1 MGELSHIYK
10 PIIISLLIS
19 LCSEEINFLLCR
31 CVCACVCACVFVLL
45 SFLLNLFHSLFTLM
59 SDQSARKCLVRE
71 CACARALGLSQ
82 VVDQSVKGMR

>member
-31 CVCACVCACVFVLL
+31 CMCSCVCACICVAEFPLKSVP
-45 SFLLNLFHSLFTLM
+45 FTLHLNERPI
-59 SDQSARKCLVRE
+59 SKKVPCP
-71 CACARALGLSQ
+71 
-82 VVDQSVKGMR
+82 